1 MVFLL
6 SLCGAGSQIVKYV
19 AGHDKVFGLVRMFN
33 PDEENNIPTFFSTF
47 SLLAVTVLLQFISAY
62 KKQKQDAFAVY
73 WKIAAILFFFF
84 ALDEAASV
92 HELLIVPMRQLFHAK
107 GIFYFAWV
115 IPGIFLLAVLSL
127 AYIRFFLH
135 LTTKAKGLLLISTS
149 LIVGGGVGFELLD
162 GWYAFNYGTN
172 NLGYG
177 LLATTEESLE
187 MAGMVTFIYVLL
199 RYISTHIHE
208 TRICYKDAD
217 FQ

>member
-1 MVFLL
+1 
-6 SLCGAGSQIVKYV
+6 
-19 AGHDKVFGLVRMFN
+19 MFN
-33 PDEENNIPTFFSTF
+33 MDEENNIPTFFSTVI
-47 SLLAVTVLLQFISAY
+47 LLAIAALLAIISEY
-62 KKQKQDAFAVY
+62 KKQKQDSFTMH
-73 WKIAAILFFFF
+73 WKISAVLFFFF
-84 ALDEAASV
+84 AMDEAASI
-92 HELLIVPMRQLFHAK
+92 HDLLSIPMRQLFHAK